1 MRNTLTKRND
11 NQLPKIGIILPLGE
25 GRMDSSTARWT
36 DLLAMSQRAEE
47 LGFDSVWLVD
57 HLLVKSD
64 SPSTHGVWEC
74 WSLLSALAAATSR
87 VDLGTLV
94 LCNSFR
100 NPALLAKMAETVD
113 EISNGR
119 LILGLGAGHHKPEF
133 DAYGFPFDHRVS
145 RFEEAIQIITS
156 LLREGRVN
164 FDGQYYSARDCELRP
179 RGPRPDGPPIMI
191 GTSGPR
197 MLEITARHADAWN
210 VYFDKIENSVAGY
223 RHVSSQ
229 LDAACERIGRNP
241 ATISRSVSIIIGIDG
256 RTSVPGVAAPILT
269 GSNADIAAEMRAY
282 TAAGADHIQVRV
294 EPNTV
299 EGIEQLAEVVGCL
312 RNG

>member
-1 MRNTLTKRND
+1 MRSTLTNRND
-11 NQLPKIGIILPLGE
+11 SELPKIGIILPLGE
-25 GRMDSSTARWT
+25 GRMDGETARWS

-64 SPSTHGVWEC
+64 FPSSHGVWEC
-74 WSLLSALAAATSR
+74 WSLLSALAASTSR

-100 NPALLAKMAETVD
+100 NPALLSKMAETVD

-119 LILGLGAGHHKPEF
+119 LVLGLGAGHHKPEF

-156 LLREGRVN
+156 LLREGRVD
-164 FDGQYYSARDCELRP
+164 FEGDYYSARNCELRP
-179 RGPRPDGPPIMI
+179 RGPRPAGPPIMI

-197 MLEITARHADAWN
+197 MLEITARYADNWN

-223 RHVSSQ
+223 KQVSDQ
-229 LDAACERIGRNP
+229 LDAACEHVGRDP
-241 ATISRSVSIIIGIDG
+241 ATINRSVSIIIGVDG

-269 GSNADIAAEMRAY
+269 GSNEEIAAEMRAY
-282 TAAGADHIQVRV
+282 AAAGADHIQVRS

-299 EGIEQLAEVVGCL
+299 EGIERLAEVVDHL